1 MLARQGRA
9 VTSIPDRKV
18 SRSVAPP
25 RGSLC
30 LDLLVSTDR
39 GKAVRMPWQRTAPS
53 PSPGPDPGPG
63 ASPDPGLSPDP
74 VSPALLAWAQAV
86 DASQLSEKTV
96 KQAENYLRDYR
107 HMNYLARREFGFRL
121 RSVIEAQ
128 VSPSPPSSVASLDV
142 IATALSA
149 RRRQLGIG

>member
-1 MLARQGRA
+1 
-9 VTSIPDRKV
+9 
-18 SRSVAPP
+18 
-25 RGSLC
+25 
-30 LDLLVSTDR
+30 
-39 GKAVRMPWQRTAPS
+39 VRMPWQRRVPDPTPD
-53 PSPGPDPGPG
+53 PDLGPGPT
-63 ASPDPGLSPDP
+63 PDLRPDLSPEP
-74 VSPALLAWAQAV
+74 VSAALLAWAQAL
-86 DASQLSEKTV
+86 DASKLSEKTV

-107 HMNYLARREFGFRL
+107 HMNYVARREFGFRL

>member
-1 MLARQGRA
+1 M
-9 VTSIPDRKV
+9 
-18 SRSVAPP
+18 
-25 RGSLC
+25 
-30 LDLLVSTDR
+30 
-39 GKAVRMPWQRTAPS
+39 RMPWQQTVPGPG
-53 PSPGPDPGPG
+53 PSPGPD
-63 ASPDPGLSPDP
+63 LSPDP
-74 VSPALLAWAQAV
+74 VSPALLGWAQAV
-86 DASQLSEKTV
+86 DASKLSEKTV

-128 VSPSPPSSVASLDV
+128 VSPSPPSSVASLDI

>member
-1 MLARQGRA
+1 MEQHR
-9 VTSIPDRKV
+9 DR
-18 SRSVAPP
+18 RDDTEPGDPCVALL

-30 LDLLVSTDR
+30 LDLLVSTYR
-39 GKAVRMPWQRTAPS
+39 GKAVRMPWRRTVPD
-53 PSPGPDPGPG
+53 PNPDPGPDPGPG
-63 ASPDPGLSPDP
+63 PSPDP

-86 DASQLSEKTV
+86 DASRLSEKTV